1 MGSHPSSRRRLLL
14 AYGVVPLVPVAATV
28 ALFFGT
34 PLHLGGGGSSSAHD
48 RLSVCPTVDVR
59 GQRFPAGI
67 SGCSGVRPRTAVE
80 DDHPHL
86 RFSIR
91 PVPVIR

>member
-1 MGSHPSSRRRLLL
+1 MASHASRRRLLL
-14 AYGVVPLVPVAATV
+14 TYGVVPLIPVAATV

-34 PLHLGGGGSSSAHD
+34 PLHMGGGGSSPAHYHSSA
-48 RLSVCPTVDVR
+48 CPTVDAR

-67 SGCSGVRPRTAVE
+67 SGCSGVRPRTAAE